1 MRECKECGKQYEGN
15 FCPYCGAKWTEEAPT
30 ERVCPDCG
38 ERVAAGMRFC
48 ANCGFDFS
56 KKKSSEEVRAE
67 KRMQAAMLR
76 TASFMEAIP
85 AMLRIGN
92 AVLSAIFAV
101 LLWILFALPVTSVL
115 GQNIGNLY
123 QFMSGT
129 TVLGELL
136 GAIDALIWVVLL
148 AFVATCY
155 ALYALYASVAER
167 KEEKAYIKHCV
178 LNLVFLV
185 FPVFFLAVG
194 CIARSK
200 VTGFGLTAGPCS
212 VSLIVCSAVFLAVLL
227 ALCIPAF
234 ILTVKAKAPLTPEE
248 RAEKEAR
255 KAALIAKAKRI
266 AKPVCALGAVAL
278 TVIIVVSVS
287 TNIFRAGKV
296 DNIAIGDSEQ
306 AVLDVLGEP
315 YERSTEK
322 ESVYADYV
330 RAPHDTVWKYYSKEY
345 TDIFDKLNGL
355 SDKAEN
361 ADSLLDIGGLVGVGE
376 ILGGALSAG
385 EDALKIHY
393 KYIEVAFKD
402 GAVVAVYL
410 DKDRTALEDYAEELK
425 QKSTVST
432 LSFIPFEYT
441 GCNSSGYGRTQL
453 TVKYADGSYANDLV
467 SVEKQ
472 QSQLIWSDFKGEHT
486 YTPQSSAWDGT
497 VLGTLK
503 HRVEEVDVIITAA
516 TCTENGTRCTEQ
528 CSVCGQKLTTET
540 IPATGHTPTAVD
552 IIQSPTCTENG
563 TRCTEQCSVCGQKLT
578 TEVIPATGHKNKND
592 TCSVCSVVL
601 SLGDS
606 THIRVDAKGKADA
619 TGTYILFGEYPQSVK
634 EENVT
639 LTATQDARGY
649 YLGSDGFYYAKVT
662 ADSYDSDYTFS
673 SGAKVTDG
681 TVYYFKVEP
690 IRWRILSES
699 GGNALIL
706 CDSIIA
712 NRCFDYDRNNYKDSE
727 IRAWLNGQFY
737 ETAFSDLQKALVN
750 TVTVDNSVASTSH
763 ACENT
768 SDKVFLLSYAEV
780 TNPDYGFSDNTAQNT
795 ARQKQVSDYARATGA
810 YMSTSAFYHGNG
822 YWWLRSPYGSS
833 GDYARDVFIDGNV
846 DHDNVYISGV
856 RDAHFGVAPA
866 LQIRLR

>member
-38 ERVAAGMRFC
+38 ETVAAGMRFC

-136 GAIDALIWVVLL
+136 GAINALIWVVLL

-194 CIARSK
+194 CIVRSK
-200 VTGFGLTAGPCS
+200 VTGFGLTAGPCA

-234 ILTVKAKAPLTPEE
+234 ILTAKAKAPLTPEE

-361 ADSLLDIGGLVGVGE
+361 ADSLLDIGGLVGAGE

-432 LSFIPFEYT
+432 LSFAPFEYT
-441 GCNSSGYGRTQL
+441 GCNGGGYGRTQL

-467 SVEKQ
+467 GVEKQ

-497 VLGTLK
+497 GFGTLN
-503 HRVEEVDVIITAA
+503 HRVEEWTTLKAA
-516 TCTENGTRCTEQ
+516 TCTEDGAREGTCEF
-528 CSVCGQKLTTET
+528 CGKVNET
-540 IPATGHTPTAVD
+540 IPSTGHSGEGKIVYA
-552 IIQSPTCTENG
+552 PTCTQAGKE
-563 TRCTEQCSVCGQKLT
+563 RVDSCTACGKSFDRS
-578 TEVIPATGHKNKND
+578 IPATHQSQKGI
-592 TCSVCSVVL
+592 CPVCSVVL

-606 THIRVDAKGKADA
+606 THIRVDAEGKKDA
-619 TGTYILFGEYPQSVK
+619 NGSYILFGEYPQTIKAES
-634 EENVT
+634 VT

-662 ADSYDSDYTFS
+662 ADPNKGGYTFS
-673 SGAKVTDG
+673 SGASVVDG

-699 GGNALIL
+699 GENALIL
-706 CDSIIA
+706 CDSILA
-712 NRCFDYDRNNYKDSE
+712 NQRFDKDRNNYKDSE

-737 ETAFSDLQKALVN
+737 KTAFSNLQKALVN
-750 TVTVDNSVASTSH
+750 TVTVDNSAASTGYSSNPY

-780 TNPDYGFSDNTAQNT
+780 TNPDYGFSDNTA
-795 ARQKQVSDYARATGA
+795 RRKQVSDYARATGA
-810 YMSTSAFYHGNG
+810 YMSTSGSYHGNG
-822 YWWLRSPYGSS
+822 IWWLRSPDVS
-833 GDYARDVFIDGNV
+833 GGASARKVSGGDV
-846 DHDNVYISGV
+846 DHYSVDVASDGV
-856 RDAHFGVAPA
+856 VPA